1 MEMSLPSMI
10 TCPEVLASMPPRM
23 LSTVDLPAP
32 DAPRMMASSPCSM
45 VKETLSLA
53 VMVVDPMW

>member
-1 MEMSLPSMI
+1 MI
-10 TCPEVLASMPPRM
+10 TCPEVLVSMPPRM